1 MLYTFRFEGKKY
13 AYDSA
18 SGAVLPLNALQLKML
33 GAIVPPIAPTS
44 LTALRYELAKY
55 DSGEI
60 SDTFDEIYE
69 LAQKGILYAD
79 DDGIIRLSASG
90 EFACDSE
97 DLALELL
104 KLAFDGKAS
113 VKFETVDGDFSNVAK
128 KAAEQTGTS
137 IE

>member
-1 MLYTFRFEGKKY
+1 MLYTLKMNGKKY

-18 SGAVLPLNALQLKML
+18 SGAVLSLNTLQMKML

-60 SDTFDEIYE
+60 SETFDEIYE
-69 LAQKGILYAD
+69 LAEKGVLYVKE
-79 DDGIIRLSASG
+79 DGTIRLAASG
-90 EFACDSE
+90 EYACGSE
-97 DLALELL
+97 ELALEFL

-113 VKFETVDGDFSNVAK
+113 VKFETVGGDFSEIAK
-128 KAAEQTGTS
+128 KAAELTGTT

>member
-1 MLYTFRFEGKKY
+1 MLYTLKTNGKKY

-18 SGAVLPLNALQLKML
+18 SGAVMSLNALQLKML
-33 GAIVPPIAPTS
+33 GAIVPPVAPTS

-60 SDTFDEIYE
+60 SDTFDGIYE
-69 LAQKGILYAD
+69 LAQNGVLYAD
-79 DDGIIRLSASG
+79 DDGTVRLCASG

-97 DLALELL
+97 ELALELL

-113 VKFETVDGDFSNVAK
+113 VKFETVDGDFSDVAK

>member
-1 MLYTFRFEGKKY
+1 MLYTLKINGKKY

-18 SGAVLPLNALQLKML
+18 SGAVLPLNTLQMKML
-33 GAIVPPIAPTS
+33 GAIVPPVEPTS

-55 DSGEI
+55 DSGEV

-69 LAQKGILYAD
+69 LSQKGVLYAED
-79 DDGIIRLSASG
+79 NGVVRLSASG
-90 EFACDSE
+90 EYACDSE
-97 DLALELL
+97 ELAIELL

-113 VKFETVDGDFSNVAK
+113 VKFETVNGDFSEIAK
-128 KAAEQTGTS
+128 KAAEQTGTI